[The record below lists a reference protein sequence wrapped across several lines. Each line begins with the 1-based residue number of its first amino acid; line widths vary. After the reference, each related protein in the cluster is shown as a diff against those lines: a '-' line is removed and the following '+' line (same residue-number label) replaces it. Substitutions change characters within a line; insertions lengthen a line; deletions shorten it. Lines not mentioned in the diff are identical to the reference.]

1 MPDKTQLKAQSLSV
15 GRSLQMALKTA
26 IMYSVDHPA
35 VEKTLQDAYSS
46 MNSLVRQTREF
57 TLGFMNNRVLLNNIL
72 TDEDVLDQL
81 KAEFEKRDIAGVTFE
96 AGISFRDFKRGLAVL
111 AATPKSIEEKGGI
124 RTFLEKNAVVGMRI
138 TPAAKGAAGDTLVTM
153 DPTSYLMAEGL
164 LDSDARTGMRNVDQL
179 LQLAR
184 LDEPATA
191 VQEATEVTVLAN
203 RATQEALSNMDA
215 DMRVPVACLARVME
229 RLKPDFLLSALPA
242 ERQGE
247 LQTRSAGEVT
257 TELVEDKAAR
267 WATGRLVA
275 AHYGPEAELEEE
287 DVVEALGRCLKAS
300 LVAERLVQKLSRF
313 IQEAGLPPEVHQRI
327 RQSLAWFSMS
337 QKERHAQLMGL
348 KYFDAHAIRHLLN
361 YVQDLMSEGK
371 TAEAIEITGHFFASL
386 DSAPLRQQAE
396 GYAAAPELLSRV
408 TSLQTLE
415 FVHELVVCLQDGL
428 QSEKL
433 SAPYLHRQIS
443 SSLSSAAQSLT
454 AYEDFEFIRK
464 IGLALEASLNRAPEQ
479 HAACCGKALENLLSP
494 VSVGRMAELYI
505 QRHDDAEWVRTAT
518 WLLKHAGT
526 SGVEA
531 LFQALEEENSASNRM
546 RLVRLLEQ
554 LGAVGIEAARKR
566 LEDERW
572 YVVRNACSVLGAL
585 RDPELCMQLQPALRH
600 SDGRVQKQAVTSI
613 LKSQAAD
620 SAQSLAEALPNL
632 QPDVAEV
639 VLDELVL
646 FRDATAIKGI
656 QNFLQQPGLKGG
668 RINKGIGVL
677 AAIPSDEALAALA
690 ALLANAGLDY
700 PVRKAALTALH
711 RNSAP
716 RARELLV
723 EFARKS
729 SADPL
734 VAECQRSLG
743 MSSV

>member
-1 MPDKTQLKAQSLSV
+1 MADKTQLKAQSLAV
-15 GRSLQMALKTA
+15 GRTLQMALKTA

-35 VEKTLQDAYSS
+35 VEKTLQDSYTS
-46 MNSLVRQTREF
+46 MNALVRQTREF
-57 TLGFMNNRVLLNNIL
+57 TLGFMNNRVLLNNVL

-96 AGISFRDFKRGLAVL
+96 AGISFRDFKRGLALL
-111 AATPKSIEEKGGI
+111 ATTPKAIEEKGGI
-124 RTFLEKNAVVGMRI
+124 RPFLEKNTVVGMRI
-138 TPAAKGAAGDTLVTM
+138 TPAARGAAGDTMVTM

-184 LDEPATA
+184 LDEPSTA
-191 VQEATEVTVLAN
+191 IRSPDEVPVLAN
-203 RATQEALSNMDA
+203 RAAQEALSNVDA
-215 DMRVPVACLARVME
+215 DMRVPVACLARITE
-229 RLKPDFLLSALPA
+229 RLRPDFLLSTLPP
-242 ERQGE
+242 ERQAE
-247 LQTRSAGEVT
+247 LQGRSAGEVT
-257 TELVEDKAAR
+257 TELIEDKAAR

-275 AHYGPEAELEEE
+275 AHYGPEADLEEE

-313 IQEAGLPPEVHQRI
+313 IQEAGLPPEVHQRL

-348 KYFDAHAIRHLLN
+348 KHFDAHAIRHLLN
-361 YVQDLMSEGK
+361 YVQDLMGEGK
-371 TAEAIEITGHFFASL
+371 TAEVIEVTGHFFASL
-386 DSAPLRQQAE
+386 DSAPLRHQAE
-396 GYAAAPELLSRV
+396 GYAATPDLLSRV
-408 TSLQTLE
+408 TSLQTLD
-415 FVHELVVCLQDGL
+415 FVHELVVCLEEGL

-443 SSLSSAAQSLT
+443 YSLSSAAQSLT

-479 HAACCGKALENLLSP
+479 HAACCRKSLENLLSP

-518 WLLKHAGT
+518 WLLKHSGT
-526 SGVEA
+526 AGVEA
-531 LFQALEEENSASNRM
+531 LFQALEDEPSASNRM

-554 LGAVGIEAARKR
+554 LGSTGIEAARKR
-566 LEDERW
+566 LDDERW

-585 RDPELCMQLQPALRH
+585 RDPDLCAQLQGALRH
-600 SDGRVQKQAVTSI
+600 SDGRVQKQAVTTI
-613 LKSQAAD
+613 LKSQSEA
-620 SAQSLAEALPNL
+620 SAQTLAEALPHL
-632 QPDVAEV
+632 QPDVAEMT
-639 VLDELVL
+639 LDELVL
-646 FRDATAIKGI
+646 FRNPKCIEGLLA
-656 QNFLQQPGLKGG
+656 FLQQPGMKGS
-668 RINKGIGVL
+668 RLDKGIGVL
-677 AAIPSDEALAALA
+677 AAVQSEQALEALTAILS
-690 ALLANAGLDY
+690 NQSLDY
-700 PVRKAALTALH
+700 PVRKSALTALN
-711 RNSAP
+711 RNSTP

-723 EFARKS
+723 EFARQGS
-729 SADPL
+729 SDRL

-743 MSSV
+743 MSSA

>member
-1 MPDKTQLKAQSLSV
+1 MADRNQLKAQSLAV
-15 GRSLQMALKTA
+15 GRTLQMALKTA

-35 VEKTLQDAYSS
+35 VEKTLQDSYTS

-57 TLGFMNNRVLLNNIL
+57 TLGFMNNRVLLNNVL
-72 TDEDVLDQL
+72 TDDDVLEQL
-81 KAEFEKRDIAGVTFE
+81 EAEFTKRGIAGVTFE
-96 AGISFRDFKRGLAVL
+96 AGISFRDFKRGLALL
-111 AATPKSIEEKGGI
+111 ATTPKAIEEKGGI
-124 RTFLEKNAVVGMRI
+124 RPFLEKNTVVGMRI
-138 TPAAKGAAGDTLVTM
+138 TPAAREAAGDTLVTM

-184 LDEPATA
+184 LDEPSTA
-191 VQEATEVTVLAN
+191 IRNPEEVAVLAN
-203 RATQEALSNMDA
+203 RASQEALSNMDA
-215 DMRVPVACLARVME
+215 DMRVPVACMARVLQ
-229 RLKPDFLLSALPA
+229 RLKPDFLLATLPP
-242 ERQGE
+242 ERQAE
-247 LQTRSAGEVT
+247 LQGRSAGEVT

-371 TAEAIEITGHFFASL
+371 TTEATEVTSHFFASL

-396 GYAAAPELLSRV
+396 GYAATAELLTRV
-408 TSLQTLE
+408 TALQTLD
-415 FVHELVVCLQDGL
+415 FVHELVVCLEEGL

-443 SSLSSAAQSLT
+443 YCLSSAAQSL
-454 AYEDFEFIRK
+454 AVYEDFDFIRK
-464 IGLALEASLNRAPEQ
+464 IGQALEASLNRAPEQ
-479 HAACCGKALENLLSP
+479 HACCGKALENLLSP
-494 VSVGRMAELYI
+494 VSVGRMAELYV

-518 WLLKHAGT
+518 WLLKHSGT

-531 LFQALEEENSASNRM
+531 LFQALEDESSASNRM

-554 LGAVGIEAARKR
+554 LGPAGIVAARKR

-585 RDPELCMQLQPALRH
+585 RDPELCSHLKGALQHA
-600 SDGRVQKQAVTSI
+600 DGRVQKQAVASI
-613 LKSQAAD
+613 LKSQAD
-620 SAQSLAEALPNL
+620 ERAQTLAEALPHL
-632 QPDVAEV
+632 QMDVAEMA
-639 VLDELVL
+639 LDELVL
-646 FRDATAIKGI
+646 FRDPKSIEGLQA
-656 QNFLQQPGLKGG
+656 FLQQTGLKGS
-668 RINKGIGVL
+668 RLDKGMSVL
-677 AAIPSDEALAALA
+677 TAIQSDQALEALSQILS
-690 ALLANAGLDY
+690 NQTLDY
-700 PVRKAALTALH
+700 PVRKAALTALN
-711 RNSAP
+711 RNTTP
-716 RARELLV
+716 RARELLT
-723 EFARKS
+723 EFARQGS
-729 SADPL
+729 DDRL

-743 MSSV
+743 MTPK